1 MILTYNF
8 PLAYTKVVCSCPLC
22 TSILNGWFSNCTP
35 NKVTVQSLSLT
46 VGSKNPT
53 LYHFWSGSSYFG
65 LNGSLSKF
73 IQAQKLLNYGELFCL
88 NFPQKS
94 LENIMIPY
102 KVSREVLPSYLQ
114 IQLKEKKLE
123 KSAHTHTVRV
133 LLWFRK
139 PTTLWPG
146 PDGLRARAR
155 ASSNYYSLVNAMQT
169 VFSKESFFYF
179 VCTEQ
184 PL

>member
-1 MILTYNF
+1 MVL
-8 PLAYTKVVCSCPLC
+8 P
-22 TSILNGWFSNCTP
+22 
-35 NKVTVQSLSLT
+35 
-46 VGSKNPT
+46 
-53 LYHFWSGSSYFG
+53 
-65 LNGSLSKF
+65 KF